1 MGLDNPIH
9 LVFLLIVLAVY
20 LGLCFIAGRVAERKG
35 RSFAL
40 WAGLTFLLWP
50 IVLLVFLLPSKGA
63 HAPTADRQKQCPDCA
78 EWVQYEARVCKHCSY
93 RFDGD
98 PANQE
103 LAG

>member
-9 LVFLLIVLAVY
+9 LVFLLIVLGIY
-20 LGLCFIAGRVAERKG
+20 LGMCFIAGRVAEGKG

-50 IVLLVFLLPSKGA
+50 IVLLVFFLPSKRSDA
-63 HAPTADRQKQCPDCA
+63 RTADRQKQCPDCA
-78 EWVQYEARVCKHCSY
+78 EWVQYEARVCKHCGY

-98 PANQE
+98 PVNQE
-103 LAG
+103 LSG